1 MCGLP
6 CTREWEDTYGIW
18 PAQKRVC
25 PRKWVTTFL
34 FLMHNGSL
42 VTSAQYGS
50 EDKQTD
56 KFFETRWISQTPNC
70 TRGVSWLHTQHN
82 CFLSIMQ
89 QMVLEMI
96 WKALKRER
104 HMQRNSGD
112 RNQRI
117 YSWEQSG
124 VSDYVITL
132 SLLMRLNRDAEAS
145 CSTHSSSLMQNHQ
158 PHILTRNNRKCL
170 TLLLNSSYS
179 LIAFKRSL
187 FLNSSHFFSLKPKVA
202 TICSLEF
209 SGSIGQIIPWKTA
222 LPSMTSK
229 ARKINAKISLQA
241 LTSGLR
247 LCWRAG
253 EEGQCNTLPD
263 AVHHCKSFQTHVP
276 NSSFHS
282 LIFLNF
288 QTVCSRITYTIIN

>member
-1 MCGLP
+1 MCSLS
-6 CTREWEDTYGIW
+6 CTRAWEDTYSIW
-18 PAQKRVC
+18 PAQKCVC
-25 PRKWVTTFL
+25 PCKWVTTFL

-50 EDKQTD
+50 EDKHTD
-56 KFFETRWISQTPNC
+56 KFFETRWILQTPNS

-96 WKALKRER
+96 WKALKCER

-112 RNQRI
+112 CNQRI
-117 YSWEQSG
+117 YSREQSG

-145 CSTHSSSLMQNHQ
+145 CSTHSSSFMQNHQ
-158 PHILTRNNRKCL
+158 PHILTRNNEKCL
-170 TLLLNSSYS
+170 TLLLNSYS

-187 FLNSSHFFSLKPKVA
+187 FLNFSHFFSLKPKVA

-209 SGSIGQIIPWKTA
+209 SGSTGQIIQWKTA
-222 LPSMTSK
+222 LPNITSK

-263 AVHHCKSFQTHVP
+263 AIHHRKSFQTHVQ

-282 LIFLNF
+282 LIFLHF
-288 QTVCSRITYTIIN
+288 QTECSRITYTIIN